1 MGRSFANL
9 APNKE
14 SHPIHPTQELPG
26 SALREVLVPNTGG
39 LDYQLCNVLG
49 GVARPSFGCIE
60 GNDAKRIV
68 ELPSQ

>member
-26 SALREVLVPNTGG
+26 SALRLSPVMDDRTISIAWAVLSILVP
-39 LDYQLCNVLG
+39 VLA
-49 GVARPSFGCIE
+49 VLMILSTLI
-60 GNDAKRIV
+60 D
-68 ELPSQ
+68 

>member
-26 SALREVLVPNTGG
+26 SALTLGARSDG
-39 LDYQLCNVLG
+39 LDYFVWIGSPGEGLG
-49 GVARPSFGCIE
+49 LG
-60 GNDAKRIV
+60 IV
-68 ELPSQ
+68 VEDEAIDCGLQVDDR